1 MTKSEN
7 ENNFMRNYCLNIC
20 NIKKNSMIQKDLDVE
35 GETTTQTQT
44 NNSQKNAKVK
54 NEEKEK
60 EVEIDEKGKGKI
72 KIENTNI
79 KEIKNKE
86 EENKKNN
93 IYDKINV
100 INNKKKNNEIL
111 FPEKINNNYSRET
124 NKNYIQNQIYLSPIN
139 NNYFYYLQSQLI
151 RLQQSYD
158 EINRQKNE
166 FEKMKIL
173 GEYAINNPHNIN
185 NYLYNQIHNNF
196 ANNDLI
202 PNSPLSPFLNSVN
215 YNFNYY
221 GFQNP
226 LTTNT
231 NYLQNQDIM
240 NMNYYLSNMNNSGN
254 SNKYTITFKSKTNI
268 PNVEKVSKIK
278 VITSYRKK
286 ENSKIKLENN
296 ANTQSKNEKS
306 IKNTININD
315 IISGKETRT
324 VVRLNPIPPNYSSF
338 DVSKLLDKLLQIE
351 PSKNNRIYKAIYVPL
366 CKVIGKNLGYC
377 FVMMVQPKYVIDF
390 CKVFSGKVLG
400 ERKCNKPCKV
410 IWADFQGDIFLKQN
424 EDDPLRK
431 PLIFKDVI
439 KDSSE

>member
-231 NYLQNQDIM
+231 NYLQNQGIM

-338 DVSKLLDKLLQIE
+338 DISKLLDKYLQIE
-351 PSKNNRIYKAIYVPL
+351 LSKNNRIYKAIYVPL

>member
-1 MTKSEN
+1 MIKSEN
-7 ENNFMRNYCLNIC
+7 ENNIMRNYHLNIYD
-20 NIKKNSMIQKDLDVE
+20 IKNNSIIKKDLDLE
-35 GETTTQTQT
+35 EEETTTQTQK

-54 NEEKEK
+54 NKEKEK

-72 KIENTNI
+72 EIENTNI

-86 EENKKNN
+86 EDNKKNN

-100 INNKKKNNEIL
+100 NNNKRKNNEIF
-111 FPEKINNNYSRET
+111 FPEKINNNYSRGT
-124 NKNYIQNQIYLSPIN
+124 NKNYIHNQINLNGIN
-139 NNYFYYLQSQLI
+139 NNYFYYLQSQYI
-151 RLQQSYD
+151 HLQHTLD
-158 EINRQKNE
+158 KINKEKSE

-173 GEYAINNPHNIN
+173 GMCTISNPQNKN
-185 NYLYNQIHNNF
+185 NYLYNQIHNNYTNSDLSQ
-196 ANNDLI
+196 NN
-202 PNSPLSPFLNSVN
+202 PLNPFINRVN
-215 YNFNYY
+215 FNFNYY

-226 LTTNT
+226 FAT
-231 NYLQNQDIM
+231 NYLQNQNIM
-240 NMNYYLSNMNNSGN
+240 NMNYLSNMYNYGN
-254 SNKYTITFKSKTNI
+254 SKKYTITFKSKTNI

-278 VITSYRKK
+278 IITSFHKK
-286 ENSKIKLENN
+286 DNSKIKQENN
-296 ANTQSKNEKS
+296 ANIQSKKEKS
-306 IKNTININD
+306 IKNIININD

-324 VVRLNPIPPNYSSF
+324 VVRLNPIPPSYSSF
-338 DVSKLLDKLLQIE
+338 DISKLLDKYLQIE

-390 CKVFSGKVLG
+390 YKVFFRKVLG
-400 ERKCNKPCKV
+400 EKKCNKPCNV

>member
-1 MTKSEN
+1 
-7 ENNFMRNYCLNIC
+7 
-20 NIKKNSMIQKDLDVE
+20 
-35 GETTTQTQT
+35 
-44 NNSQKNAKVK
+44 
-54 NEEKEK
+54 
-60 EVEIDEKGKGKI
+60 
-72 KIENTNI
+72 
-79 KEIKNKE
+79 
-86 EENKKNN
+86 
-93 IYDKINV
+93 
-100 INNKKKNNEIL
+100 
-111 FPEKINNNYSRET
+111 
-124 NKNYIQNQIYLSPIN
+124 
-139 NNYFYYLQSQLI
+139 
-151 RLQQSYD
+151 
-158 EINRQKNE
+158 
-166 FEKMKIL
+166 MKIL

-231 NYLQNQDIM
+231 NYLQNQGIM

-338 DVSKLLDKLLQIE
+338 DISKLLDKYLQIE
-351 PSKNNRIYKAIYVPL
+351 LSKNNRIYKAIYVPL

>member
-1 MTKSEN
+1 MTKSEK
-7 ENNFMRNYCLNIC
+7 ENNIMRNYHLNIC
-20 NIKKNSMIQKDLDVE
+20 DIKNKSTIKNVLDLE
-35 GETTTQTQT
+35 EETTTQTQT
-44 NNSQKNAKVK
+44 NNNQKNAKVK
-54 NEEKEK
+54 NKEKEK

-72 KIENTNI
+72 EIENTNI

-86 EENKKNN
+86 EENKKINV
-93 IYDKINV
+93 YDKINV
-100 INNKKKNNEIL
+100 INNKRKNNEN
-111 FPEKINNNYSRET
+111 FCPEKINNNYNRGT
-124 NKNYIQNQIYLSPIN
+124 NKNYIQNQTHPNRITN
-139 NNYFYYLQSQLI
+139 NLFYFLQSQLI

-185 NYLYNQIHNNF
+185 NYLYNQIHNIF

-240 NMNYYLSNMNNSGN
+240 NMNYYLSKMNNSGN

-296 ANTQSKNEKS
+296 AKTQSKKEKS

-338 DVSKLLDKLLQIE
+338 DISKLLDKYLQIE

-390 CKVFSGKVLG
+390 CKVFFGKVLG